1 MEFNAKHTID
11 IHNAFENKVSSVYE
25 KQLQELRTRITEL
38 ETIVETNQQ
47 SMNVMIAGSRVNCRK
62 WFKNK
67 IKLFKIT
74 IQVQFEWFILI
85 PVNPLFMKLLN
96 IVKLSIA
103 YDK

>member
-1 MEFNAKHTID
+1 MEFDAKHTID

-25 KQLQELRTRITEL
+25 KQQQELRTRITEL

-47 SMNVMIAGSRVNCRK
+47 SMNVMFTNSGVNGRK

-74 IQVQFEWFILI
+74 IQVLFGWFILI
-85 PVNPLFMKLLN
+85 PANPLFMKLPN
-96 IVKLSIA
+96 IVELSLT
-103 YDK
+103 YDR

>member
-47 SMNVMIAGSRVNCRK
+47 SMNVMIAGNRVNCRK
-62 WFKNK
+62 
-67 IKLFKIT
+67 
-74 IQVQFEWFILI
+74 
-85 PVNPLFMKLLN
+85 
-96 IVKLSIA
+96 
-103 YDK
+103 